1 MIESLESIL
10 GLPPAGLEAL
20 EYVFAAIFLFVGVY
34 IVYKTITLFFSK
46 FN

>member
-1 MIESLESIL
+1 MIEQIESII
-10 GLPPAGLEAL
+10 GSPPPGLECL
-20 EYVFAAIFLFVGVY
+20 EYVFAGVFLCLGVY